1 MALGLI
7 VFTPKIFSQD
17 LPPSYE
23 PMLNEIVVFF
33 ETIRGS
39 NSITQGKNTL
49 SVLDENKV
57 ALRIEHKGSVKNLTF
72 EKTPD
77 EEGKLYWI
85 ASNELTTDMVN
96 KYEKDLTKILES
108 MYKLAEKK
116 SKE

>member
-1 MALGLI
+1 MILLSND
-7 VFTPKIFSQD
+7 IFSQY

-23 PMLNEIVVFF
+23 PMLNEIVTFF

-49 SVLDENKV
+49 SVINDNKI
-57 ALRIEHKGSVKNLTF
+57 ALRIKHKGTVKNLTF
-72 EKTPD
+72 ETKLD
-77 EEGKLYWI
+77 EESKSYW
-85 ASNELTTDMVN
+85 APANDLTIDFAN